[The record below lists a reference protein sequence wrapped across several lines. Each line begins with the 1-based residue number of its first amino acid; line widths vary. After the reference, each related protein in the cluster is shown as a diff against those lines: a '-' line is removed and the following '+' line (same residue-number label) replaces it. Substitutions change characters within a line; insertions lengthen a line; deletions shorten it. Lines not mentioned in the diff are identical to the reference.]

1 MKILSITATGLFA
14 LALAACSPASEEGP
28 SSSGSGDTSADAT
41 TMPPADSTMMPP
53 ADGTVSGNAGPSAN
67 GAMTGTAGTN
77 PDGTPM
83 APAQDGQT
91 SGMTG
96 GTPGTTP
103 PVQ

>member
-1 MKILSITATGLFA
+1 MKILTISAVGLFA
-14 LALAACSPASEEGP
+14 LSLAACSPAGDGEGQT
-28 SSSGSGDTSADAT
+28 SSTTGDTSADAT

-53 ADGTVSGNAGPSAN
+53 ADGTMAGS
-67 GAMTGTAGTN
+67 TGTASNGTMTGTN

-83 APAQDGQT
+83 TPAPDGQT
-91 SGMTG
+91 SDTAS